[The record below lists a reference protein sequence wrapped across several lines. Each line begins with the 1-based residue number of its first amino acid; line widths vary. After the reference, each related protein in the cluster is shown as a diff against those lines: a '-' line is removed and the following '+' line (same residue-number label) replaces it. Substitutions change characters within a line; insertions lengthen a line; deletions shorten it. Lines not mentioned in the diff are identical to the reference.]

1 MTDKK
6 HQVSCKKHGR
16 KEIDIE
22 TDTYFC
28 PECQKAEEA
37 KKEHALV
44 FVSTKDEE
52 YLLHGVGVAI
62 EGDLDAGLDRDEAG
76 PHGAPAKPGLWV
88 WEGTPFWTDG
98 RNSEGIDEGSEP
110 IYSNG
115 AWRRP
120 TDDEMKKFLA
130 GDLIG
135 LWGPSKW
142 PPPPMTEDE
151 KASKLF
157 GGST

>member
-1 MTDKK
+1 VTNR
-6 HQVSCKKHGR
+6 SRCKKHGHP
-16 KEIDIE
+16 IE
-22 TDTYFC
+22 EC
-28 PECQKAEEA
+28 EECQKAEEA

-44 FVSTKDEE
+44 LVPIGGGSF
-52 YLLHGVGVAI
+52 LIHGVGYGV
-62 EGDLDAGLDRDEAG
+62 EGDLDAGLGRDEAG
-76 PHGAPAKPGLWV
+76 PTGLAPEEPGFWV

-98 RNSEGIDEGSEP
+98 RTSEGVDEGAEP
-110 IYSNG
+110 IYEKHG

-120 TDDEMKKFLA
+120 TPHELTLICA
-130 GDLIG
+130 GDLKG

-157 GGST
+157 GG